1 MDNNCIFI
9 DSFSF
14 TNDGTKTQLDF
25 IVYSFYINLFY
36 MNKII
41 YTDDTSI
48 KKLYEY
54 TIILP
59 SCVDKT
65 YSVIPLYSLNDYLY
79 NLIRKEMNTDYY
91 IEFTTIPIEYGNLT
105 VNDEINDLNYTNKIL
120 VDNLKK
126 FKFIYLNEENVNNFE
141 IKYLISIKET
151 FFSKCFIYLNIL
163 ECYKSCKTCKK
174 SGEESTEENNKC
186 NPNSF
191 NGQIGI

>member
-14 TNDGTKTQLDF
+14 TNDGTKAQLDF

-59 SCVDKT
+59 SCIDKT
-65 YSVIPLYSLNDYLY
+65 YSVISLYSLNDYLY
-79 NLIRKEMNTDYY
+79 NLI
-91 IEFTTIPIEYGNLT
+91 
-105 VNDEINDLNYTNKIL
+105 
-120 VDNLKK
+120 
-126 FKFIYLNEENVNNFE
+126 
-141 IKYLISIKET
+141 
-151 FFSKCFIYLNIL
+151 
-163 ECYKSCKTCKK
+163 
-174 SGEESTEENNKC
+174 
-186 NPNSF
+186 
-191 NGQIGI
+191 